1 MSLYPQAQE
10 DEEMQ
15 YRKLGKKGVDVSIIG
30 LGSEYLE
37 HAPLDTIASVINTAL
52 DEGVNY
58 IDLFMAS
65 PDVRDNFGI
74 ALKDRRQRV
83 MVAGHLGSTLK
94 NGQPNRSR
102 DSTICE
108 YYFNDLLTRLQTDYI
123 DILMLFFVDE
133 ADDYDKIFGP
143 GGLLELARRLQKEGK
158 ARFIGMSSHR
168 VPSALKAVNSG
179 YIDVLMLPIN
189 PAIDTLPGD
198 IAVDE
203 VWQASTY
210 RQPRPETD
218 LTPSRRELHHACA
231 ANGVAVAAMKPYAAG
246 WLFNKKN
253 PSGIVLTPV
262 QCLSYALSQP
272 GVCTTVPGCRTANE
286 MRAALAYLEATDEEK
301 DYSAIDT
308 NTIWK
313 LQGSCM
319 YCNHCLPCPVSI
331 DIGTVTRLT
340 DTARYAGNNLVVTRY
355 ESLQVTA
362 SACTECGVCAERCP
376 FNVDVIANMKQAVAI
391 FGR

>member
-1 MSLYPQAQE
+1 
-10 DEEMQ
+10 MQ

-30 LGSEYLE
+30 LGTEYLE
-37 HAPLDTIASVINTAL
+37 HAPLDTIASVVNTAL

-74 ALKDRRQRV
+74 ALKERRRQV
-83 MVAGHLGSTLK
+83 MIAGHLGSTLK
-94 NGQPNRSR
+94 NGQPDRSR
-102 DSTICE
+102 DSALCE
-108 YYFNDLLTRLQTDYI
+108 RYFDDLLTRLQTDYV
-123 DILMLFFVDE
+123 DILMLFFVDTE
-133 ADDYDKIFGP
+133 ANYDKIFGP
-143 GGLLELARRLQKEGK
+143 GGLLELALRLQKEGK

-168 VPSALKAVNSG
+168 VPIALRAVDSG
-179 YIDVLMLPIN
+179 YLDVLMLPIN

-198 IAVDE
+198 ISVEA

-210 RQPRPETD
+210 RQPQPKTD
-218 LTPSRRELHHACA
+218 STPSRRELYHACA
-231 ANGVAVAAMKPYAAG
+231 ANGVTVVAMKPYAAG

-340 DTARYAGNNLVVTRY
+340 DTARYAGNNQVATRY
-355 ESLQVTA
+355 ESLPVTA
-362 SACTECGVCAERCP
+362 SACTECGVCVERCP
-376 FNVDVIANMKQAVAI
+376 FNVDVVANMKQAVAI
-391 FGR
+391 FGS